1 VTFRAVLALAAR
13 WGTGSAVAVVV
24 SLLTPVCGGVQ
35 AQAPAEATSQQWLFA
50 STKVSYAVGEWRL
63 YGDAQF
69 RLDGNWRQLN
79 QYLTEA
85 ASIYSPSKNWELQGD
100 FRVTVR
106 PERLEYRPGAGVTFK
121 ALVSS
126 WQFAVQH
133 KYQLDLLSTGAAN
146 HGLRQIF
153 FVNKRVGDRFL
164 LSGIGGWFYRWR
176 EGFNDI
182 EFVRLGGGVTYLFD
196 ALHGLNVSYFVGR
209 QNLGDQWVTDGFTFV
224 GLSLNVRADWTY
236 VPAVRVVDF

>member
-1 VTFRAVLALAAR
+1 MRSLVLLFLLCVP
-13 WGTGSAVAVVV
+13 TGG
-24 SLLTPVCGGVQ
+24 LD
-35 AQAPAEATSQQWLFA
+35 AQAAPDVESQQWLFA
-50 STKVSYAVGEWRL
+50 STKVSYAVDQWRF

-69 RLDGNWRQLN
+69 RLDGNWRELN
-79 QYLTEA
+79 QYLAET
-85 ASIYSPSKNWELQGD
+85 ASIYSPNKNWELQGD
-100 FRVTVR
+100 LRVTVK
-106 PERLEYRPGAGVTFK
+106 PERLEYRPGAGITFK

-146 HGLRQIF
+146 HGVRQIF

-164 LSGIGGWFYRWR
+164 VSGIGGWFYRWR

-182 EFVRLGGGVTYLFD
+182 EFVRMGAGVTYLFD

-224 GLSLNVRADWTY
+224 GLSLNVRADWKY

>member
-1 VTFRAVLALAAR
+1 
-13 WGTGSAVAVVV
+13 VAVVF
-24 SLLTPVCGGVQ
+24 SALGAASSCLQ
-35 AQAPAEATSQQWLFA
+35 AQALPVAESQQWLFA
-50 STKVSYAVGEWRL
+50 STKVSYAVDEWRF

-69 RLDGNWRQLN
+69 RLDGNWRELS
-79 QYLTEA
+79 QYLAEA
-85 ASIYSPSKNWELQGD
+85 ASIYSPSKNWEFQGD
-100 FRVTVR
+100 FRITVR

-146 HGLRQIF
+146 HGVRQIF
-153 FVNKRVGDRFL
+153 YVNKRVGDHFL
-164 LSGIGGWFYRWR
+164 FSGIGGWFYRWR

-182 EFVRLGGGVTYLFD
+182 EFVRVGGGVTYVFD
-196 ALHGLNVSYFVGR
+196 ALHGLNVSYFIGR
-209 QNLGDQWVTDGFTFV
+209 QNLGDQWVTDGFTFI
-224 GLSLNVRADWTY
+224 GLALNVRADWKY

>member
-1 VTFRAVLALAAR
+1 MTA
-13 WGTGSAVAVVV
+13 G
-24 SLLTPVCGGVQ
+24 SLLSPGRGVKALVLLLLCALTGGLE
-35 AQAPAEATSQQWLFA
+35 AQAAPDAESQQWLLA

-69 RLDGNWRQLN
+69 RLDGNWRELN
-79 QYLTEA
+79 QYLAEA
-85 ASIYSPSKNWELQGD
+85 ATIYSPSKNWELQGD